1 MRKNLLA
8 AISSLS
14 LLFSGTA
21 SASVVGKTGAK
32 TGAKVGAKVGA
43 KAGAKAGARVLGV
56 NSGNRKDIRFLV
68 LRKLRSDPVLMK
80 EVGAIRNNPNLSKNQ
95 KIREICLLCG
105 VPVSM
110 VGTYLVTHWIDGLFG
125 VVKVKLD
132 GKFTSYSDG
141 VSSKYLISSFLSS
154 GMVRDA
160 IRKKPELADKP
171 VSEISDFLPDR
182 KTWYAPEGMNGP
194 IYVCKSFADR
204 LKVNKG
210 EEVEM
215 IEVGGKLRE
224 RVINALEDYAKAVN
238 KKAGDAGEK
247 EAVNKKAGDAGEKYD
262 QVVCEILRLNQCC
275 GYGTGESAAVVG
287 GCFPGIFAKSDG
299 LMVSFKQYANVDSA
313 GGFGFG
319 SASRPMDFFLDKVKA
334 KIASDPTAT
343 ALIDLFCSG
352 EGGKAFVR
360 DMMLPTSD
368 GKKVENWVPPHLRP
382 EFKGK

>member
-1 MRKNLLA
+1 MRRRLWG
-8 AISSLS
+8 
-14 LLFSGTA
+14 GTR
-21 SASVVGKTGAK
+21 
-32 TGAKVGAKVGA
+32 
-43 KAGAKAGARVLGV
+43 AKAGARVLGV

-68 LRKLRSDPVLMK
+68 LRKLRNDPVLMK

-105 VPVSM
+105 IPVSM

-132 GKFTSYSDG
+132 GKFKSYSDG

-171 VSEISDFLPDR
+171 VSEISNVLPDKR
-182 KTWYAPEGMNGP
+182 TWYAPEGMNGP
-194 IYVCKSFADR
+194 IYVCKSVEDQER
-204 LKVNKG
+204 VKKG

-224 RVINALEDYAKAVN
+224 CVIRALEDYA
-238 KKAGDAGEK
+238 
-247 EAVNKKAGDAGEKYD
+247 EAVNKKAGDAGKKYD
-262 QVVCEILRLNQCC
+262 QVVCELLRLEQCC
-275 GYGTGESAAVVG
+275 GYGSGLALLVVG
-287 GCFPGIFAKSDG
+287 GCFPGALVDENSKAAAA
-299 LMVSFKQYANVDSA
+299 KQYKNVDSA

-319 SASRPMDFFLDKVKA
+319 PATVLPALLLSQVK
-334 KIASDPTAT
+334 KEMESNPTVI
-343 ALIDLFCSG
+343 ALIELFCSG

-360 DMMLPTSD
+360 NMMLPTSE
-368 GKKVENWVPPHLRP
+368 GKKVKDWLPPHLNPNFRV
-382 EFKGK
+382 KIG